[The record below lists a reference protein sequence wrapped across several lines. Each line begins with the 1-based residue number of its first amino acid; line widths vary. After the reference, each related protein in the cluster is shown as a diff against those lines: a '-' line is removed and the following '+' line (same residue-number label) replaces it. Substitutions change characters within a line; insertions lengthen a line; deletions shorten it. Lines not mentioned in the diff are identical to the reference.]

1 MHLKIDGRY
10 MKQGWLIVNEYLDTE
25 KFLEIRKLFLSGA
38 EKKNVKL
45 TVYTNADFAVDLSGA
60 VVKSRAFDEGE
71 PEFIIF
77 YDKDITLAAA
87 LEKMGYRLYN
97 SADAISVCDSKVKTA
112 ERIAKYNLNCR
123 GDEAKI
129 LMPKTYKVPFSYE
142 NIGIKDSYS
151 FEFLEFVERDLG
163 GTCSIGGSTFC
174 NDERG
179 GECGTE
185 DRTLACAY
193 PIVIKESN
201 SSFGMGVHLAGSR
214 EEAVKLICEYG
225 NKECIIQEYLSYSSG
240 RDYRLQMVSDK
251 CVCAMMRSNEND
263 FRANITNGGKM
274 SEYKPTDEDLSLA
287 RNVMKCLKLDF
298 AGIDIMHDKSGRA
311 VFLEA
316 NSNAHFKNI
325 YDLTGINTA
334 EKMIEYI
341 VAKD

>member
-1 MHLKIDGRY
+1 MHLKTDGRY

-97 SADAISVCDSKVKTA
+97 SADAIDVCDSKVKTA
-112 ERIAKYNLNCR
+112 TRISEYNLNCKD
-123 GDEAKI
+123 DEAKI
-129 LMPKTYKVPFSYE
+129 LMPKTYKVPFTYE

-151 FEFLEFVERDLG
+151 FDFLEYVEKDLCEAEKG
-163 GTCSIGGSTFC
+163 ALSG
-174 NDERG
+174 
-179 GECGTE
+179 
-185 DRTLACAY
+185 AY
-193 PIVIKESN
+193 PMIIKESN

-325 YDLTGINTA
+325 YDLTGINAA

>member
-1 MHLKIDGRY
+1 MHLKTDGRY

-97 SADAISVCDSKVKTA
+97 SADAIDVCDSKVKTA
-112 ERIAKYNLNCR
+112 EKIAEYNLNCKD
-123 GDEAKI
+123 DEAKI
-129 LMPKTYKVPFSYE
+129 LMPKTYKVPFTYE
-142 NIGIKDSYS
+142 NIGIKDNYS
-151 FEFLEFVERDLG
+151 FDFLEYVEKDL
-163 GTCSIGGSTFC
+163 C
-174 NDERG
+174 EA
-179 GECGTE
+179 GEGALS
-185 DRTLACAY
+185 DAY
-193 PIVIKESN
+193 PMVIKESN

-263 FRANITNGGKM
+263 FRTNITNGGKM

-325 YDLTGINTA
+325 YDLTGINAA

>member
-1 MHLKIDGRY
+1 

-71 PEFIIF
+71 PQFIIF
-77 YDKDITLAAA
+77 YDKDIALAAA

-97 SADAISVCDSKVKTA
+97 SADAIDVCDSKVKTA
-112 ERIAKYNLNCR
+112 EKIAEYNLNCKD
-123 GDEAKI
+123 DEAKI
-129 LMPKTYKVPFSYE
+129 LMPKTYKVPFTYE

-151 FEFLEFVERDLG
+151 FDFLEYVEKDL
-163 GTCSIGGSTFC
+163 C
-174 NDERG
+174 EA
-179 GECGTE
+179 GEGA
-185 DRTLACAY
+185 LSGAY
-193 PIVIKESN
+193 PMVIKESN
-201 SSFGMGVHLAGSR
+201 SSFGMGVHLATSR

-325 YDLTGINTA
+325 YDLTGINAA

-341 VAKD
+341 VGKAE

>member
-1 MHLKIDGRY
+1 

-71 PEFIIF
+71 PQFIIF
-77 YDKDITLAAA
+77 YDKDIALASA

-97 SADAISVCDSKVKTA
+97 SADAIDVCDSKVKTA
-112 ERIAKYNLNCR
+112 TRISEYNLNCR

-129 LMPKTYKVPFSYE
+129 LMPKTYKVPFTYE

-151 FEFLEFVERDLG
+151 FDFLDYVEKDL
-163 GTCSIGGSTFC
+163 C
-174 NDERG
+174 EA
-179 GECGTE
+179 GEGALS
-185 DRTLACAY
+185 DAY
-193 PIVIKESN
+193 PMVIKESN

-298 AGIDIMHDKSGRA
+298 AGIDIMHDKSGRT

-325 YDLTGINTA
+325 YDLTGINAA

-341 VAKD
+341 VGKAE

>member
-1 MHLKIDGRY
+1 MHLKTDGRY

-71 PEFIIF
+71 PQFIIF
-77 YDKDITLAAA
+77 YDKDIALASA

-97 SADAISVCDSKVKTA
+97 SADAIDVCDSKVKTA
-112 ERIAKYNLNCR
+112 TRISEYNLNCR

-129 LMPKTYKVPFSYE
+129 LMPKTYKVPFTYE

-151 FEFLEFVERDLG
+151 FDFLDYVEKDL
-163 GTCSIGGSTFC
+163 C
-174 NDERG
+174 EA
-179 GECGTE
+179 GEGALS
-185 DRTLACAY
+185 DAY
-193 PIVIKESN
+193 PMVIKESN
-201 SSFGMGVHLAGSR
+201 SSFGMGVHLASSR

-325 YDLTGINTA
+325 YDLTGINAA

-341 VAKD
+341 VGKAE

>member
-1 MHLKIDGRY
+1 MHLKTDGRY

-97 SADAISVCDSKVKTA
+97 SADAIDVCDSKVKTA
-112 ERIAKYNLNCR
+112 EKIAEYNLNCKD
-123 GDEAKI
+123 DEAKI
-129 LMPKTYKVPFSYE
+129 LMPKTYKVPFTYE

-151 FEFLEFVERDLG
+151 FDFLDYVEKDLCEAG
-163 GTCSIGGSTFC
+163 K
-174 NDERG
+174 
-179 GECGTE
+179 GELSG
-185 DRTLACAY
+185 AY
-193 PIVIKESN
+193 PMVIKESN

-274 SEYKPTDEDLSLA
+274 SEYKPTDEDLALA

-325 YDLTGINTA
+325 YDLTGINAA

>member
-1 MHLKIDGRY
+1 MR
-10 MKQGWLIVNEYLDTE
+10 QGWLIVNEYLDTE

-45 TVYTNADFAVDLSGA
+45 TVYTNADFAVDLSDA

-97 SADAISVCDSKVKTA
+97 SADAIDVCDSKVKTA
-112 ERIAKYNLNCR
+112 EKIAEYNLNCKD
-123 GDEAKI
+123 DEAKI
-129 LMPKTYKVPFSYE
+129 LMPKTYKVPFTYE

-151 FEFLEFVERDLG
+151 FDFLDYVEKDLCEAG
-163 GTCSIGGSTFC
+163 K
-174 NDERG
+174 
-179 GECGTE
+179 GELSG
-185 DRTLACAY
+185 AY
-193 PIVIKESN
+193 PMVIKESN

-298 AGIDIMHDKSGRA
+298 AGIDIMHDKSGRTI
-311 VFLEA
+311 FLEA

-325 YDLTGINTA
+325 YDLTGINAA

-341 VAKD
+341 VGKV

>member
-97 SADAISVCDSKVKTA
+97 SADAIDVCDSKVKTA
-112 ERIAKYNLNCR
+112 EKIAEYNLNCKD
-123 GDEAKI
+123 DEAKI
-129 LMPKTYKVPFSYE
+129 LMPKTYKVPFTYE

-151 FEFLEFVERDLG
+151 FDFLEYVEKDLCEAG
-163 GTCSIGGSTFC
+163 GGALS
-174 NDERG
+174 D
-179 GECGTE
+179 
-185 DRTLACAY
+185 AY
-193 PIVIKESN
+193 PMVIKESN

-325 YDLTGINTA
+325 YDLTGINAA

>member
-1 MHLKIDGRY
+1 

-77 YDKDITLAAA
+77 YDKDIALASA

-97 SADAISVCDSKVKTA
+97 SADAIDVCDSKVKTA
-112 ERIAKYNLNCR
+112 TRISEYNLNCR

-151 FEFLEFVERDLG
+151 FDFLDYVEKDLCEAEKG
-163 GTCSIGGSTFC
+163 ALS
-174 NDERG
+174 DV
-179 GECGTE
+179 
-185 DRTLACAY
+185 Y
-193 PIVIKESN
+193 PMVIKESN

-214 EEAVKLICEYG
+214 EEAVKLICKYG

-325 YDLTGINTA
+325 YDLTGINAA

-341 VAKD
+341 VGKAE

>member
-1 MHLKIDGRY
+1 MHLKTDGRY

-97 SADAISVCDSKVKTA
+97 SADAIDVCDSKVKTA
-112 ERIAKYNLNCR
+112 TRISEYNFNCR
-123 GDEAKI
+123 DDEAKI
-129 LMPKTYKVPFSYE
+129 LMPKTYKVPFTYE

-151 FEFLEFVERDLG
+151 FDFLDYVEKDLSEAEKG
-163 GTCSIGGSTFC
+163 ALS
-174 NDERG
+174 D
-179 GECGTE
+179 
-185 DRTLACAY
+185 AY
-193 PIVIKESN
+193 PMVIKESN

-240 RDYRLQMVSDK
+240 RDLRLQMVSDK

-298 AGIDIMHDKSGRA
+298 AGIDIMHDKSGRTI
-311 VFLEA
+311 FLEA

-325 YDLTGINTA
+325 YDLTGINAA

-341 VAKD
+341 VGKAE

>member
-77 YDKDITLAAA
+77 YDKDIALAAA

-97 SADAISVCDSKVKTA
+97 SADAIDVCDSKVKTA
-112 ERIAKYNLNCR
+112 TRISEYNLNCR

-129 LMPKTYKVPFSYE
+129 LMPKTYKVPFTYE

-151 FEFLEFVERDLG
+151 FDFLEYVEKDLCEAEKG
-163 GTCSIGGSTFC
+163 ALSG
-174 NDERG
+174 
-179 GECGTE
+179 
-185 DRTLACAY
+185 AY
-193 PIVIKESN
+193 PMIIKESN

-274 SEYKPTDEDLSLA
+274 SEYKPTDEDLILA

-325 YDLTGINTA
+325 YDLTGINAA

>member
-1 MHLKIDGRY
+1 MHLKTDGRY

-77 YDKDITLAAA
+77 YDKDIALASA

-97 SADAISVCDSKVKTA
+97 SADAIDVCDSKVKTA
-112 ERIAKYNLNCR
+112 SRISEYNLNCKD
-123 GDEAKI
+123 DEAKI
-129 LMPKTYKVPFSYE
+129 LMPKTYKVPFTYE
-142 NIGIKDSYS
+142 NIGIKDRYS
-151 FEFLEFVERDLG
+151 FDFLDYVEKDL
-163 GTCSIGGSTFC
+163 C
-174 NDERG
+174 EA
-179 GECGTE
+179 GEGALS
-185 DRTLACAY
+185 DAY
-193 PIVIKESN
+193 PMVIKESN

-325 YDLTGINTA
+325 YDLTGINAA

>member
-1 MHLKIDGRY
+1 

-71 PEFIIF
+71 PQFIIF
-77 YDKDITLAAA
+77 YDKDIALAAA

-97 SADAISVCDSKVKTA
+97 SADAIDVCDSKVKTA
-112 ERIAKYNLNCR
+112 SRISEYNLNCKD
-123 GDEAKI
+123 DEAKI
-129 LMPKTYKVPFSYE
+129 LMPKTYKVPFTYE

-151 FEFLEFVERDLG
+151 FDFLDYVEKDLSEAEKG
-163 GTCSIGGSTFC
+163 ALS
-174 NDERG
+174 D
-179 GECGTE
+179 
-185 DRTLACAY
+185 AY
-193 PIVIKESN
+193 PMVIKESN

-225 NKECIIQEYLSYSSG
+225 NKECIIQEYISYSSG

-298 AGIDIMHDKSGRA
+298 AGIDIMHDKSGRT

-325 YDLTGINTA
+325 YDLTGINAA

-341 VAKD
+341 VGKV

>member
-1 MHLKIDGRY
+1 MHLKTDGRY

-71 PEFIIF
+71 PQFIIF

-129 LMPKTYKVPFSYE
+129 LMPKTYKVPFTYE

-151 FEFLEFVERDLG
+151 FDFLDYVEKDLR
-163 GTCSIGGSTFC
+163 
-174 NDERG
+174 EA
-179 GECGTE
+179 GEGA
-185 DRTLACAY
+185 LSGAY
-193 PIVIKESN
+193 PMVIKESN
-201 SSFGMGVHLAGSR
+201 SSFGMGVHLATSR

-274 SEYKPTDEDLSLA
+274 SEYKPTDEDLTLA

-325 YDLTGINTA
+325 YDLTGINAA

-341 VAKD
+341 VGKAE

>member
-97 SADAISVCDSKVKTA
+97 SADAIDVCDSKVKTA
-112 ERIAKYNLNCR
+112 TRISEYNLNCR

-129 LMPKTYKVPFSYE
+129 LMPKTYKVPFTYE

-151 FEFLEFVERDLG
+151 FDFLEYVEKDL
-163 GTCSIGGSTFC
+163 C
-174 NDERG
+174 EA
-179 GECGTE
+179 GEGA
-185 DRTLACAY
+185 LSGAY
-193 PIVIKESN
+193 PMVIKESN

>member
-97 SADAISVCDSKVKTA
+97 SADAIDVCDSKVKTA
-112 ERIAKYNLNCR
+112 TRISEYNLNCR

-129 LMPKTYKVPFSYE
+129 LMPKTYKVPFTYE

-151 FEFLEFVERDLG
+151 FDFLDYVEKDL
-163 GTCSIGGSTFC
+163 C
-174 NDERG
+174 EA
-179 GECGTE
+179 GEGALS
-185 DRTLACAY
+185 DAY
-193 PIVIKESN
+193 PMVIKESN

-325 YDLTGINTA
+325 YDLTGINAA

>member
-1 MHLKIDGRY
+1 

-71 PEFIIF
+71 PEFFIF

-97 SADAISVCDSKVKTA
+97 SADAIDVCDSKVKTA
-112 ERIAKYNLNCR
+112 EKIAEYNLNCKD
-123 GDEAKI
+123 DEAKI
-129 LMPKTYKVPFSYE
+129 LMPKTYKVPFTYE

-151 FEFLEFVERDLG
+151 FDFLEYVEKDLCEAG
-163 GTCSIGGSTFC
+163 KGALSG
-174 NDERG
+174 
-179 GECGTE
+179 
-185 DRTLACAY
+185 AY
-193 PIVIKESN
+193 PMVIKESN

-225 NKECIIQEYLSYSSG
+225 NKECLIQEYLSYSSG

-274 SEYKPTDEDLSLA
+274 SEYKPTDEDLTLA

-341 VAKD
+341 VGKAE

>member
-38 EKKNVKL
+38 MKINVRL
-45 TVYTNADFAVDLSGA
+45 LVYTNADFVVNLSDA
-60 VVKSRAFDEGE
+60 TVKSRAFDEGE

-77 YDKDITLAAA
+77 YDKDIAFASA

-97 SADAISVCDSKVKTA
+97 SADAIDVCDSKVKTA
-112 ERIAKYNLNCR
+112 EKIAEYNLNCKD
-123 GDEAKI
+123 DEAKI
-129 LMPKTYKVPFSYE
+129 LMPKTYKVPFTYE

-151 FEFLEFVERDLG
+151 FDFLEYVEKDLCEAG
-163 GTCSIGGSTFC
+163 GGALS
-174 NDERG
+174 D
-179 GECGTE
+179 
-185 DRTLACAY
+185 AY
-193 PIVIKESN
+193 PMVIKESN

-298 AGIDIMHDKSGRA
+298 AGIDIMHDKSGRV

-325 YDLTGINTA
+325 YDLTGINAA

>member
-1 MHLKIDGRY
+1 

-97 SADAISVCDSKVKTA
+97 SADAIDVCDSKVKTA
-112 ERIAKYNLNCR
+112 TRISEYNLNCKD
-123 GDEAKI
+123 DEAKI
-129 LMPKTYKVPFSYE
+129 LMPKTYKVPFTYE

-151 FEFLEFVERDLG
+151 FDFLEYVEKDLCEAEKG
-163 GTCSIGGSTFC
+163 ALSG
-174 NDERG
+174 
-179 GECGTE
+179 
-185 DRTLACAY
+185 AY
-193 PIVIKESN
+193 PMIIKESN

-274 SEYKPTDEDLSLA
+274 SEYKPTDEDLALA

-325 YDLTGINTA
+325 YDLTGINAA

-341 VAKD
+341 VGKAE

>member
-1 MHLKIDGRY
+1 MHLKIDDRY

-97 SADAISVCDSKVKTA
+97 SADAIDVCDSKVKTA
-112 ERIAKYNLNCR
+112 TRISEYNLNCR

-129 LMPKTYKVPFSYE
+129 LMPKTYKVPFTYE

-151 FEFLEFVERDLG
+151 FDFLDYVEKDLR
-163 GTCSIGGSTFC
+163 
-174 NDERG
+174 EA
-179 GECGTE
+179 GEGA
-185 DRTLACAY
+185 LSGAY
-193 PIVIKESN
+193 PMVIKESN
-201 SSFGMGVHLAGSR
+201 SSFGMGVHLATSR

-325 YDLTGINTA
+325 YDLTGINAA

-341 VAKD
+341 VGKTE

>member
-77 YDKDITLAAA
+77 YDKDITLASA

-97 SADAISVCDSKVKTA
+97 SADAIDVCDSKVKTA
-112 ERIAKYNLNCR
+112 EKIAEYNLNCKD
-123 GDEAKI
+123 DEAKI
-129 LMPKTYKVPFSYE
+129 LMPKTYKVPFTYE

-151 FEFLEFVERDLG
+151 FDFLEYVEKDL
-163 GTCSIGGSTFC
+163 C
-174 NDERG
+174 EA
-179 GECGTE
+179 GEGA
-185 DRTLACAY
+185 LSGAY
-193 PIVIKESN
+193 PMVIKESN

-325 YDLTGINTA
+325 YDLTGINAA

>member
-1 MHLKIDGRY
+1 MHLKTDGRY

-25 KFLEIRKLFLSGA
+25 KFLEIRKLFLSGT

-60 VVKSRAFDEGE
+60 VVKSRAFDESE
-71 PEFIIF
+71 PQFIIF

-97 SADAISVCDSKVKTA
+97 SADAIDVCDSKVKTA
-112 ERIAKYNLNCR
+112 TRISEYNLNCKD
-123 GDEAKI
+123 DEAKI
-129 LMPKTYKVPFSYE
+129 LMPKTYKVPFTYE

-151 FEFLEFVERDLG
+151 FDFLEYVEKDLCEAEKG
-163 GTCSIGGSTFC
+163 ALSG
-174 NDERG
+174 
-179 GECGTE
+179 
-185 DRTLACAY
+185 AY
-193 PIVIKESN
+193 PMIIKESN

-274 SEYKPTDEDLSLA
+274 SEYKPTDEDLILA

-298 AGIDIMHDKSGRA
+298 AGIDIMHDKSGRT

-325 YDLTGINTA
+325 YDLTGINAA

-341 VAKD
+341 VGKD

>member
-1 MHLKIDGRY
+1 MHLKTDGRY

-25 KFLEIRKLFLSGA
+25 KFLEIRKLFLSGT

-71 PEFIIF
+71 PQFIIF

-97 SADAISVCDSKVKTA
+97 SADAIDVCDSKVKTA
-112 ERIAKYNLNCR
+112 EKIAEYNLNCKD
-123 GDEAKI
+123 DEAKI
-129 LMPKTYKVPFSYE
+129 LMPKTYKVPFTYE

-151 FEFLEFVERDLG
+151 FDFLDYVEKDL
-163 GTCSIGGSTFC
+163 C
-174 NDERG
+174 EA
-179 GECGTE
+179 GEGA
-185 DRTLACAY
+185 LSGAY
-193 PIVIKESN
+193 PMVIKESN

-298 AGIDIMHDKSGRA
+298 AGIDIMHDKSGRT

-325 YDLTGINTA
+325 YDLTGINAA

>member
-1 MHLKIDGRY
+1 

-97 SADAISVCDSKVKTA
+97 SADAIDVCDSKVKTA
-112 ERIAKYNLNCR
+112 EKIAEYNLNCKD
-123 GDEAKI
+123 DEAKI
-129 LMPKTYKVPFSYE
+129 LMPKTYKVPFTYE

-151 FEFLEFVERDLG
+151 FDFLDYVEKDL
-163 GTCSIGGSTFC
+163 CEA
-174 NDERG
+174 DEG
-179 GECGTE
+179 ALSG
-185 DRTLACAY
+185 AY
-193 PIVIKESN
+193 PMVIKESN

-325 YDLTGINTA
+325 YDLTGINAA

>member
-1 MHLKIDGRY
+1 MHLKTDGRY
-10 MKQGWLIVNEYLDTE
+10 MKQGWIIVNEYLDTE

-71 PEFIIF
+71 PQFIIF
-77 YDKDITLAAA
+77 YDKDIALAAA

-97 SADAISVCDSKVKTA
+97 SADAIDVCDSKVKTA
-112 ERIAKYNLNCR
+112 TRISEYNLNCR

-129 LMPKTYKVPFSYE
+129 LMPKTYKVPFTYE

-151 FEFLEFVERDLG
+151 FDFLEYVEKDL
-163 GTCSIGGSTFC
+163 C
-174 NDERG
+174 EA
-179 GECGTE
+179 GEGALS
-185 DRTLACAY
+185 DAY
-193 PIVIKESN
+193 PMIIKESN
-201 SSFGMGVHLAGSR
+201 SSFGMGVHLATSR

-325 YDLTGINTA
+325 YDLTGINAA

-341 VAKD
+341 VGKV

>member
-1 MHLKIDGRY
+1 

-71 PEFIIF
+71 PQFIIF
-77 YDKDITLAAA
+77 YDKDIALAAA

-97 SADAISVCDSKVKTA
+97 SADAIDVCDSKVKTA
-112 ERIAKYNLNCR
+112 EKIAEYNLNYKD
-123 GDEAKI
+123 DEAKI

-151 FEFLEFVERDLG
+151 FDFLDYVEKDLSEAEKG
-163 GTCSIGGSTFC
+163 ALS
-174 NDERG
+174 D
-179 GECGTE
+179 
-185 DRTLACAY
+185 AY
-193 PIVIKESN
+193 PMVIKESN

-298 AGIDIMHDKSGRA
+298 AGIDIMHDKSGRTI
-311 VFLEA
+311 FLEA

-325 YDLTGINTA
+325 YDLTGINAA

>member
-1 MHLKIDGRY
+1 MHLKTDGRY

-71 PEFIIF
+71 PQFIIF
-77 YDKDITLAAA
+77 YDKDIALAAA

-97 SADAISVCDSKVKTA
+97 SADAIDVCDSKVKTA
-112 ERIAKYNLNCR
+112 ERITEYNLNCK

-129 LMPKTYKVPFSYE
+129 LMPKTYKVPFTYE

-151 FEFLEFVERDLG
+151 FDFLDYVEKDL
-163 GTCSIGGSTFC
+163 C
-174 NDERG
+174 EA
-179 GECGTE
+179 GEGALS
-185 DRTLACAY
+185 DAY
-193 PIVIKESN
+193 PMVIKESN

-225 NKECIIQEYLSYSSG
+225 NKECIIQEYISYSSG

-298 AGIDIMHDKSGRA
+298 AGIDIMHDKSGRT

-325 YDLTGINTA
+325 YDLTGINAA

-341 VAKD
+341 VGKAE

>member
-77 YDKDITLAAA
+77 YDKDITLASA

-97 SADAISVCDSKVKTA
+97 SADAIDVCDSKVKTA
-112 ERIAKYNLNCR
+112 EKIAEYNLNCKD
-123 GDEAKI
+123 DEAKI
-129 LMPKTYKVPFSYE
+129 LMPKTYKVPFTYE

-151 FEFLEFVERDLG
+151 FDFLEYVEKDLCEAG
-163 GTCSIGGSTFC
+163 GGALS
-174 NDERG
+174 D
-179 GECGTE
+179 
-185 DRTLACAY
+185 AY
-193 PIVIKESN
+193 PMVIKESN

-325 YDLTGINTA
+325 YDLTGINAA

>member
-1 MHLKIDGRY
+1 MHLKADGRY

-45 TVYTNADFAVDLSGA
+45 TVYTNADFVVDLSDA

-77 YDKDITLAAA
+77 YDKDIALAAA

-97 SADAISVCDSKVKTA
+97 SADAIDVCDSKVKTA
-112 ERIAKYNLNCR
+112 EKIAEYNLNCR
-123 GDEAKI
+123 DDETKI
-129 LMPKTYKVPFSYE
+129 LMPKTYKVPFTYE

-151 FEFLEFVERDLG
+151 FDFLDYVEKDLSEAEKG
-163 GTCSIGGSTFC
+163 ALS
-174 NDERG
+174 D
-179 GECGTE
+179 
-185 DRTLACAY
+185 AY
-193 PIVIKESN
+193 PMVIKESN

-325 YDLTGINTA
+325 YDLTGINAA
-334 EKMIEYI
+334 EKMIEDI
-341 VAKD
+341 VGRV

>member
-1 MHLKIDGRY
+1 MHLKTDGRY

-97 SADAISVCDSKVKTA
+97 SADAIDVCDSKVKTA
-112 ERIAKYNLNCR
+112 EKIAEYNLNCKD
-123 GDEAKI
+123 DEAKI
-129 LMPKTYKVPFSYE
+129 LMPKTYKVPFTYE

-151 FEFLEFVERDLG
+151 FDFLEYVEKDL
-163 GTCSIGGSTFC
+163 C
-174 NDERG
+174 EA
-179 GECGTE
+179 GEGALS
-185 DRTLACAY
+185 DAY
-193 PIVIKESN
+193 PMVIKESN

-298 AGIDIMHDKSGRA
+298 AGIDIMHDKSGRT

-325 YDLTGINTA
+325 YDLTGINAA

>member
-1 MHLKIDGRY
+1 MHLKTDGRY

-77 YDKDITLAAA
+77 YDKDIALAAA

-97 SADAISVCDSKVKTA
+97 SADAIDVCDSKVKTA
-112 ERIAKYNLNCR
+112 TRISEYNLNCR
-123 GDEAKI
+123 GGEAKI
-129 LMPKTYKVPFSYE
+129 LMPKTYKVPFTYE

-151 FEFLEFVERDLG
+151 FDFLEYVEKDLCEAG
-163 GTCSIGGSTFC
+163 K
-174 NDERG
+174 
-179 GECGTE
+179 GELSG
-185 DRTLACAY
+185 AY
-193 PIVIKESN
+193 PMVIKESN

-240 RDYRLQMVSDK
+240 RDLRLQMVSDK

-325 YDLTGINTA
+325 YDLTGINAA

>member
-1 MHLKIDGRY
+1 

-77 YDKDITLAAA
+77 YDKDIALAAA

-97 SADAISVCDSKVKTA
+97 SADAIDVCDSKVKTA
-112 ERIAKYNLNCR
+112 TRISEYNLNCR

-129 LMPKTYKVPFSYE
+129 LMPKTYKVPFTYE

-151 FEFLEFVERDLG
+151 FDFLDYVEKDLCEAG
-163 GTCSIGGSTFC
+163 EGTLS
-174 NDERG
+174 D
-179 GECGTE
+179 
-185 DRTLACAY
+185 AY
-193 PIVIKESN
+193 PMVIKESN

-274 SEYKPTDEDLSLA
+274 SEYKPTDEDLALA

-298 AGIDIMHDKSGRA
+298 AGIDIMHDKSGRT

-325 YDLTGINTA
+325 YDLTGINAA

-341 VAKD
+341 VGKD

>member
-97 SADAISVCDSKVKTA
+97 SADAIDVCDSKVKTA
-112 ERIAKYNLNCR
+112 TRISEYNLNCKD
-123 GDEAKI
+123 DEAKI
-129 LMPKTYKVPFSYE
+129 LMPKTYKVPFTYE

-151 FEFLEFVERDLG
+151 FDFLEYVEKDLCEAEKG
-163 GTCSIGGSTFC
+163 ALSG
-174 NDERG
+174 
-179 GECGTE
+179 
-185 DRTLACAY
+185 AY
-193 PIVIKESN
+193 PMVIKESN

-325 YDLTGINTA
+325 YDLTGINAA

>member
-1 MHLKIDGRY
+1 MVGY

-71 PEFIIF
+71 PQFIIF
-77 YDKDITLAAA
+77 YDKDIALASA

-97 SADAISVCDSKVKTA
+97 SADAIDVCDSKVKTA
-112 ERIAKYNLNCR
+112 TRISEYNLNCR

-129 LMPKTYKVPFSYE
+129 LMPRTYKVPFTYE

-151 FEFLEFVERDLG
+151 FDFLDYVEKDLCEAEKG
-163 GTCSIGGSTFC
+163 ALS
-174 NDERG
+174 D
-179 GECGTE
+179 
-185 DRTLACAY
+185 AY
-193 PIVIKESN
+193 PMVIKESN
-201 SSFGMGVHLAGSR
+201 SSFGMGVHLATSR

-225 NKECIIQEYLSYSSG
+225 NKECIIQEYISYSSG

-298 AGIDIMHDKSGRA
+298 AGIDIMHDKSGRV

-325 YDLTGINTA
+325 YDLTGINAA

-341 VAKD
+341 VGKAE

>member
-1 MHLKIDGRY
+1 MHLKTDGRY

-77 YDKDITLAAA
+77 YDKDIALASA

-97 SADAISVCDSKVKTA
+97 SADAIDVCDSKVKTA
-112 ERIAKYNLNCR
+112 MRISEYNLNCR

-129 LMPKTYKVPFSYE
+129 LMPKTYKVPFTYE

-151 FEFLEFVERDLG
+151 FDFLDYVEKDL
-163 GTCSIGGSTFC
+163 S
-174 NDERG
+174 EA
-179 GECGTE
+179 GEGALS
-185 DRTLACAY
+185 DAY
-193 PIVIKESN
+193 PMVIKESN

-274 SEYKPTDEDLSLA
+274 SEYKPTDEDLTLA

-341 VAKD
+341 VGKV

>member
-1 MHLKIDGRY
+1 

-38 EKKNVKL
+38 EKKSVKL

-77 YDKDITLAAA
+77 YDKDITLASA

-97 SADAISVCDSKVKTA
+97 SADAIDVCDSKVKTA
-112 ERIAKYNLNCR
+112 EKIAEYNLNCKD
-123 GDEAKI
+123 DEAKI
-129 LMPKTYKVPFSYE
+129 LMPKTYKVPFTYE
-142 NIGIKDSYS
+142 NIGIKNSYS
-151 FEFLEFVERDLG
+151 FDFLDYVEKDL
-163 GTCSIGGSTFC
+163 C
-174 NDERG
+174 EA
-179 GECGTE
+179 GEGALS
-185 DRTLACAY
+185 DAY
-193 PIVIKESN
+193 PMIIKESN

-325 YDLTGINTA
+325 YDLTGINAA

-341 VAKD
+341 VGKAE

>member
-1 MHLKIDGRY
+1 MVGY

-97 SADAISVCDSKVKTA
+97 SADAIDVCDSKVKTA
-112 ERIAKYNLNCR
+112 TRISEYNLNCR

-129 LMPKTYKVPFSYE
+129 LMPKTYKVPFTYE

-151 FEFLEFVERDLG
+151 FDFLEYVEKDL
-163 GTCSIGGSTFC
+163 C
-174 NDERG
+174 EA
-179 GECGTE
+179 GEGA
-185 DRTLACAY
+185 LSGAY
-193 PIVIKESN
+193 PMVIKESN

-225 NKECIIQEYLSYSSG
+225 NKECIIQEYISYSSG

-298 AGIDIMHDKSGRA
+298 AGIDIMHDKSGRV

-325 YDLTGINTA
+325 YDLTGINAA

>member
-1 MHLKIDGRY
+1 MHLKTDGRY

-97 SADAISVCDSKVKTA
+97 SADAIDVCDSKVKTA
-112 ERIAKYNLNCR
+112 TWISEYNLNCR
-123 GDEAKI
+123 DDEAKI
-129 LMPKTYKVPFSYE
+129 LMPKTYKVPFTYE

-151 FEFLEFVERDLG
+151 FDFLDYVEKDL
-163 GTCSIGGSTFC
+163 C
-174 NDERG
+174 EA
-179 GECGTE
+179 GEGA
-185 DRTLACAY
+185 LSGAY
-193 PIVIKESN
+193 PMVIKESN

-298 AGIDIMHDKSGRA
+298 AGIDIMHDKSGRT

-325 YDLTGINTA
+325 YDLTGINAA

-341 VAKD
+341 VGKAE

>member
-1 MHLKIDGRY
+1 MHLKTDGRY

-97 SADAISVCDSKVKTA
+97 SADAIDVCDSKVKTA
-112 ERIAKYNLNCR
+112 EKIAEYNLNCK

-129 LMPKTYKVPFSYE
+129 LMPKTYKVPFTYE

-151 FEFLEFVERDLG
+151 FDFLDYVEKDL
-163 GTCSIGGSTFC
+163 C
-174 NDERG
+174 EA
-179 GECGTE
+179 GEGALS
-185 DRTLACAY
+185 DAY
-193 PIVIKESN
+193 PMVIKESN

-298 AGIDIMHDKSGRA
+298 AGIDIMHDKSGRT

-325 YDLTGINTA
+325 YDLTGINAA

-341 VAKD
+341 VGKAE

>member
-1 MHLKIDGRY
+1 MHLKTDGRY

-71 PEFIIF
+71 PQFIIF

-97 SADAISVCDSKVKTA
+97 SADAIDVCDSKVKTA
-112 ERIAKYNLNCR
+112 EKIAEYNLNCKD
-123 GDEAKI
+123 DEAKI
-129 LMPKTYKVPFSYE
+129 LMPKTYKVPFTYE

-151 FEFLEFVERDLG
+151 FDFLEYVEKDLCEAG
-163 GTCSIGGSTFC
+163 EGTLS
-174 NDERG
+174 D
-179 GECGTE
+179 
-185 DRTLACAY
+185 AY
-193 PIVIKESN
+193 PMVIKESN
-201 SSFGMGVHLAGSR
+201 SSFGMGVHLATSR

-298 AGIDIMHDKSGRA
+298 AGIDIMHDKSGRT

-325 YDLTGINTA
+325 YDLTGINAA

-341 VAKD
+341 VGKAE